1 MIYLLYKAV
10 GNILKTIIG
19 NNSIITQICSFGY
32 HPNYRFCYVM
42 HNVDVRKLKFNFSG
56 KVSPQ
61 KSNSSG
67 KISQKV
73 VCLHVKNKMF

>member
-1 MIYLLYKAV
+1 
-10 GNILKTIIG
+10 
-19 NNSIITQICSFGY
+19 
-32 HPNYRFCYVM
+32 M

-73 VCLHVKNKMF
+73 VCLHVKNKMFWQHNTHLIWYSVYNAVFLIFSS